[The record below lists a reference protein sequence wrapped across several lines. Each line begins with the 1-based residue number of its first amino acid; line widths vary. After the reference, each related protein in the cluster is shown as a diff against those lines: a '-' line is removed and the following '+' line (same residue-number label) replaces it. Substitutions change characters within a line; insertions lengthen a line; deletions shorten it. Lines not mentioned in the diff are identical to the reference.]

1 MLNKKALIFGISGQD
16 GQLLTR
22 LLLSK
27 NYEVFGVTR
36 DVSVT
41 SKLFKS
47 LDSELSKIEFFEL
60 SEKEFNISNLIK
72 KVNPIE
78 IYNLSGVSS
87 VAFSIHEP
95 ISTFRSIVDLNSH
108 ILEELKFQG
117 NIRYFNACSSECF
130 GDTGS
135 KKADEEFRFN
145 PITPY
150 GKAKTTAF
158 WLLDMYRKKYKIHAS
173 SGLLFNHESVL
184 RSDSFVSK
192 KIINTAKKIH
202 SGIDLKLK
210 LGNIN
215 VIRDWGWAPEYV
227 YAMWLMTQ
235 QDIPDDYVIATGK
248 SHSLKTFVEK
258 VFLRFGLNFSQHLH
272 IEKKLFR
279 KNEIINSN
287 ADPRKAS
294 QKLSWE
300 AMTTFDQL
308 IDKLIAD
315 DNN

>member
-36 DVSVT
+36 NVSET

-47 LDSELSKIEFFEL
+47 LDSELSRLELFEL
-60 SEKEFNISNLIK
+60 NEKEFNKISNLIK
-72 KVNPIE
+72 LINPIE

-87 VAFSIHEP
+87 VSFSIYEP
-95 ISTFRSIVDLNSH
+95 VQTFRSIVNLNLH
-108 ILEELKFQG
+108 ILEELKNLG

-130 GDTGS
+130 GDTG
-135 KKADEEFRFN
+135 KNKANEEYRFN

-150 GKAKTTAF
+150 GKAKTTSF
-158 WLLDMYRKKYKIHAS
+158 WFDMYRKKFNLHAS

-184 RSDSFVSK
+184 RSDNFVSK

-202 SGIDLKLK
+202 NGNDLKLK
-210 LGNIN
+210 LGNID

-235 QDIPDDYVIATGK
+235 QDIPDDYVLATGK

-258 VFLRFGLNFSQHLH
+258 VFLRFGLNFSQHVH

-279 KNEIINSN
+279 KNEIMNSN

-294 QKLSWE
+294 EKLNWK
-300 AMTTFDQL
+300 AFTTFDQL

-315 DNN
+315 DKN